1 VLKNGI
7 PHVGLKERICEE
19 EEAVV
24 LAFKLLRR
32 IDFTN

>member
-19 EEAVV
+19 EKVV
-24 LAFKLLRR
+24 VAFKLLSR
-32 IDFTN
+32 IDFTI